1 MSPSKVIDRL
11 DSIPPGRGATLVIDL
26 DAVAANYRRLV
37 EAAPAAEVAAVVKA
51 DAYGL
56 GAERVAPV
64 LWRAGCRTFFVA
76 LANEGAAL
84 RPHLPDGA
92 AIAVLNGPALGGG
105 DALADHF
112 LMPLLNDLDKI
123 YAWRAVAAARAPPA
137 ILHVD
142 TGMNRL
148 GLSAA
153 EVDRLVAEPKRL
165 AGIAVA
171 MVMSHLACAD
181 EPRHPMNREQLAA
194 FATARAA
201 LEPVV
206 GMARASLAN
215 APGIF
220 LGADYHLDMVRP
232 GVAIYGVNAHGGDP
246 NPFRQVVHLYGR
258 IQQVRHVDR
267 DMTVGYGA
275 AHRVRRGARLATVAV
290 GYADGYPR
298 SLSNRGRAFIGETPV
313 PLVGRVSMDLIT
325 LDVSAAPEALPGAS
339 VELIGAH
346 LPVDEVA
353 EAAGTIGYEILTAL
367 GRRYHRVYVG
377 GGA

>member
-112 LMPLLNDLDKI
+112 LMPVLNDLDQI
-123 YAWRAVAAARAPPA
+123 DAWRAVAAARAPPA

-181 EPRHPMNREQLAA
+181 EPRHPMNRAQLAA

-258 IQQVRHVDR
+258 IQQIRHVDR

-325 LDVSAAPEALPGAS
+325 LDVSAAPAALPGSS